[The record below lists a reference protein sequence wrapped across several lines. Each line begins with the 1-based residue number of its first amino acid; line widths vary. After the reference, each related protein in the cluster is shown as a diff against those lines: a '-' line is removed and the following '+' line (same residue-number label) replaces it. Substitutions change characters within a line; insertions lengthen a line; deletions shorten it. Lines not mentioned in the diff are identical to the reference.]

1 MSSVAVIEVPE
12 MCQSLIGLAKR
23 QEKIC
28 RRNIEVMESVRFGA
42 HMAIDECQF
51 QFRNRRWN
59 CSTVDPVKLFGNFLK
74 LGKLSFFFIILVHAS
89 YVIVSYRINA
99 GVTLH
104 FDLVDN

>member
-1 MSSVAVIEVPE
+1 MFITMFILSCFRALAKMSSVAVIEVPE

-74 LGKLSFFFIILVHAS
+74 LGKLSFLS
-89 YVIVSYRINA
+89 YSY
-99 GVTLH
+99 TPLM
-104 FDLVDN
+104 